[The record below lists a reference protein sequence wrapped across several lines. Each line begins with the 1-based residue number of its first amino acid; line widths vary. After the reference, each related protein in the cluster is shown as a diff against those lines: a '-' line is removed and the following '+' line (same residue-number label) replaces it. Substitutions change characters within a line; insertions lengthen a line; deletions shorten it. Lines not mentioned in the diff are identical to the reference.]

1 MALNCLRSINTR
13 TNSFIKISENDRRCV
28 VFNAR
33 VRKWTGR
40 LLQSG
45 FEYQTWRYVTQ
56 YLEIG
61 IMIQQNNTLQRKRS
75 KCCYGQCYFEWT
87 DKFIHKPWSF
97 LWSSL
102 TLSRRIPEL
111 FGKPFTWYCA
121 WYLQKGLHIKGKF
134 KSNDIRSC
142 FNEKLIMIAHFISF
156 LKPYFV

>member
-121 WYLQKGLHIKGKF
+121 WYLQK
-134 KSNDIRSC
+134 DIRWQWHS
-142 FNEKLIMIAHFISF
+142 FLLQWKVDNDRSFHFISKTLF
-156 LKPYFV
+156 CLNLF